1 MSWLWAWQRIQQL
14 IGAVLAAGAGG
25 AFLWLLA
32 YGELGPLVR
41 KADVGQTGRIS
52 ISDLDDPGLDHG
64 HIATAIGACRWS
76 GSPKSW
82 SSRQLAVLRL
92 NSVDPEMDGPVSDGA
107 TLKATSQAPNDR
119 EPDYVLTPFEQ
130 AAIYQSNRVMNE
142 RQHYVADADKRQA
155 RLRWHQV
162 TILLVSAAA
171 AFLVG
176 LKTLVMNK
184 DTDLAFRSL
193 VAGAVF
199 PISIFALLMPVIG
212 TALSGVIAFD
222 DDASAAVRDV
232 RTVAQ
237 LEQLH
242 GRIGQDV
249 IGDPHLC
256 QLYQLAAEKRVQ
268 KVGSSDV
275 LTVGS
280 IERVKR
286 FDACLQDRF
295 ARTVA
300 WEQRHE
306 QILND
311 ANQTLAHAGNLP
323 LGSGPPKPTATAAAN
338 VDGDPCDAAFR
349 PEFTNQGASVV
360 AAH

>member
-1 MSWLWAWQRIQQL
+1 MSWLWAWQRLQQL
-14 IGAVLAAGAGG
+14 VGAALAVGAGVT
-25 AFLWLLA
+25 FLWLLA
-32 YGELGPLVR
+32 HGDLRPFAP
-41 KADVGQTGRIS
+41 KADDGRSGQITIS
-52 ISDLDDPGLDHG
+52 ALDDPSLDHR

-76 GSPKSW
+76 GSPKAW

-92 NSVDPEMDGPVSDGA
+92 KSGDVEPDGPASDRA
-107 TLKATSQAPNDR
+107 TLQAISQATDR

-130 AAIYQSNRVMNE
+130 AAIYQSNRVMAE

-212 TALSGVIAFD
+212 TALSGVVAFD
-222 DDASAAVRDV
+222 DDASAAVQDA

-256 QLYQLAAEKRVQ
+256 QMYQLAAEKRGL
-268 KVGSSDV
+268 KVGSSAI
-275 LTVGS
+275 LAVGS
-280 IERVKR
+280 IDRVTR
-286 FDACLQDRF
+286 LDACLQDRF

-323 LGSGPPKPTATAAAN
+323 LGGSPSKPAAN
-338 VDGDPCDAAFR
+338 PGATVEGDPCDAAFR
-349 PEFTNQGASVV
+349 PDFANQGATV
-360 AAH
+360 ATSH

>member
-1 MSWLWAWQRIQQL
+1 MLWAWQRFQQL
-14 IGAVLAAGAGG
+14 VGALLAVGAGG
-25 AFLWLLA
+25 AFFWLLA
-32 YGELGPLVR
+32 FGELGPLMP
-41 KADVGQTGRIS
+41 KADAGRAGQITIS
-52 ISDLDDPGLDHG
+52 GLDDPRLDHG
-64 HIATAIGACRWS
+64 HIATAVGACRWS
-76 GSPKSW
+76 GSPKAW
-82 SSRQLAVLRL
+82 SPRQLAVLRL
-92 NSVDPEMDGPVSDGA
+92 KSRDVEQDEPTHDSA
-107 TLKATSQAPNDR
+107 TLLATSQALNDR
-119 EPDYVLTPFEQ
+119 ELDYVLTPFEQ
-130 AAIYQSNRVMNE
+130 AAIYQSNRVMDE

-176 LKTLVMNK
+176 LKTLVLNK
-184 DTDLAFRSL
+184 DADLPFRSL
-193 VAGAVF
+193 VAGAF
-199 PISIFALLMPVIG
+199 FSISIFALLMPVIG

-222 DDASAAVRDV
+222 DDASAAVRDA

-256 QLYQLAAEKRVQ
+256 QMYQLAAEKRGP
-268 KVGSSDV
+268 KVGPSETTLKV
-275 LTVGS
+275 AS
-280 IERVKR
+280 IDRVKR
-286 FDACLQDRF
+286 LDACLQDRF

-323 LGSGPPKPTATAAAN
+323 LGSGPSKASASSATN
-338 VDGDPCDAAFR
+338 VEGDPCDAAFQ
-349 PEFTNQGASVV
+349 PEFASQ
-360 AAH
+360 AATLATAH

>member
-1 MSWLWAWQRIQQL
+1 MLWAWQRLQQF
-14 IGAVLAAGAGG
+14 IGALLAAGAGVT
-25 AFLWLLA
+25 FLWLLA
-32 YGELGPLVR
+32 HGELGPFAP
-41 KADVGQTGRIS
+41 KAEDGKAGQITIS
-52 ISDLDDPGLDHG
+52 ALDDPGLDHG
-64 HIATAIGACRWS
+64 HIATAIGACRWA

-92 NSVDPEMDGPVSDGA
+92 TSDDLEPDRPASDGA
-107 TLKATSQAPNDR
+107 TLQAISQANDR

-130 AAIYQSNRVMNE
+130 AAIYQSNRVMAE

-176 LKTLVMNK
+176 LKTLVMSK
-184 DTDLAFRSL
+184 DKDLAFRSL
-193 VAGAVF
+193 AAGAF
-199 PISIFALLMPVIG
+199 LPISIFALLMPVIG
-212 TALSGVIAFD
+212 TALSGVVAFD
-222 DDASAAVRDV
+222 DDASAAVRDA

-256 QLYQLAAEKRVQ
+256 QMYQLAAAKRGVNI
-268 KVGSSDV
+268 GPSDV

-280 IERVKR
+280 IDRVRKL
-286 FDACLQDRF
+286 DACLQDRF

-323 LGSGPPKPTATAAAN
+323 LGSGPAKPTASAGAN
-338 VDGDPCDAAFR
+338 MEGDPCDAAFR
-349 PEFTNQGASVV
+349 PEFANQAVSV
-360 AAH
+360 AASR

>member
-1 MSWLWAWQRIQQL
+1 
-14 IGAVLAAGAGG
+14 
-25 AFLWLLA
+25 
-32 YGELGPLVR
+32 
-41 KADVGQTGRIS
+41 
-52 ISDLDDPGLDHG
+52 
-64 HIATAIGACRWS
+64 
-76 GSPKSW
+76 
-82 SSRQLAVLRL
+82 
-92 NSVDPEMDGPVSDGA
+92 MD
-107 TLKATSQAPNDR
+107 
-119 EPDYVLTPFEQ
+119 
-130 AAIYQSNRVMNE
+130 E

-171 AFLVG
+171 AFLIG

-193 VAGAVF
+193 MAGAFF

-212 TALSGVIAFD
+212 TALSGVVAFD
-222 DDASAAVRDV
+222 DDASAAVRDA

-256 QLYQLAAEKRVQ
+256 QMYRLVADKMGSKVGPGAILAAE
-268 KVGSSDV
+268 
-275 LTVGS
+275 S
-280 IERVKR
+280 IDRVKKL
-286 FDACLQDRF
+286 DACLQDRF
-295 ARTVA
+295 ARPVA

-323 LGSGPPKPTATAAAN
+323 LGGSSSKPAASQGAN
-338 VDGDPCDAAFR
+338 AESDPCDAAFR
-349 PEFTNQGASVV
+349 PEFPNQ
-360 AAH
+360 AATLATAH